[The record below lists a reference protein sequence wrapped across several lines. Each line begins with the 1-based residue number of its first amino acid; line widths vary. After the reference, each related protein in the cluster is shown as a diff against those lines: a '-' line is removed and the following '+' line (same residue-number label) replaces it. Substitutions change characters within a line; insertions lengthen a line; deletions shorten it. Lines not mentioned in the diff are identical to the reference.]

1 MFEPKVDLGKRI
13 PALAGIGVKLKLQP
27 KVIISLV
34 PSPALLLR
42 MAAWLAPRAGAAAG
56 PVAAGVIG
64 GVGYTILALYLI
76 DQAHKRGERWADVV
90 NFRRAYA
97 RRLAAEAADWRPG
110 RGITSTRGWDEASK
124 EMLAARYHGGAP
136 ATAEEARNAALFERT
151 YTQGYE
157 GWQGAEAALRL
168 LSPEH
173 YDATMETLRKRY
185 GTGYHSL
192 LEGIFTSIGGASE
205 DPIALPGDLAEFR

>member
-1 MFEPKVDLGKRI
+1 
-13 PALAGIGVKLKLQP
+13 
-27 KVIISLV
+27 
-34 PSPALLLR
+34 
-42 MAAWLAPRAGAAAG
+42 
-56 PVAAGVIG
+56 
-64 GVGYTILALYLI
+64 
-76 DQAHKRGERWADVV
+76 
-90 NFRRAYA
+90 
-97 RRLAAEAADWRPG
+97 
-110 RGITSTRGWDEASK
+110 
-124 EMLAARYHGGAP
+124 
-136 ATAEEARNAALFERT
+136 LFERT